1 MRGPHRSFIGQRA
14 AAIERNRRR
23 GRVSTLLWCA
33 RPRRSPRG
41 GHVRSGGDSGVRVP
55 DRRRLDNVRRGC
67 RQFDPLTPIGP
78 IGRGLLQGGT
88 VIRHLQLSTLAT
100 IAAVLAGPAAVAAPK
115 KTTPATAGKASTDL
129 EFEPDNATA
138 GPPTKTLERA
148 IKLYD
153 SKEFFSASIELK
165 KVLDGESGDDAKNK
179 QRAEFFMGK
188 TMYQLRFYAASLAY
202 FSKIVQAGDGH
213 TYHGTT
219 LKWLAALSRVLP
231 ETSGILNKIG
241 SYDVAALSDR
251 SLVAVHDELLFLLG
265 RHYYS
270 HGAEGDFDKAIGLF
284 KQVSRDSEFFIK
296 AKFFEGVTYVRKYEG
311 KPAVDAFK
319 EILVIGEQRPP
330 QYRADDIDTYR
341 ELAQLQMARV
351 FYSTQQFDTSI
362 KYFEK
367 LDQSSFDWTTS
378 LFEASWAYFMKTLN
392 SKALGNIHTLNA
404 PYFENQFFPE
414 SMLLKSVIYYKY
426 CLYDQAEEAVSD
438 FNEKYQPL
446 TKNLTDLVAKY
457 EDNADFYD
465 YVKNVK
471 AGKAGLDPVT
481 QRLVMSVLNDKTLLK
496 TFAWVDELN
505 HELTLMQKA
514 DKAWQRT
521 QVASDVSS
529 ELTLAQSVA
538 AGDAGRVARDRVAR
552 LARELGALSRDGSK
566 IKFEIL
572 EGKGNRISAQ
582 AAGARVAG
590 DHKEE
595 PIVVDDEHFQWKFD
609 GEYWKDELGYYRFK
623 IRSRCPKK

>member
-1 MRGPHRSFIGQRA
+1 M
-14 AAIERNRRR
+14 
-23 GRVSTLLWCA
+23 
-33 RPRRSPRG
+33 
-41 GHVRSGGDSGVRVP
+41 
-55 DRRRLDNVRRGC
+55 RRL
-67 RQFDPLTPIGP
+67 
-78 IGRGLLQGGT
+78 
-88 VIRHLQLSTLAT
+88 QLFTL
-100 IAAVLAGPAAVAAPK
+100 AAVAALVGPLWFSGASSVALGA
-115 KTTPATAGKASTDL
+115 PAKGGAKAPVRPAGDM
-129 EFEPDNATA
+129 EFEPENATTT
-138 GPPTKTLERA
+138 PPSKTLERA

-153 SKEFFSASIELK
+153 KKDFFSASIELK

-188 TMYQLRFYAASLAY
+188 TLYQLGFYAGSLAY
-202 FSKIVQAGDGH
+202 FDKIVKAGDGH
-213 TYHGTT
+213 TYHGAT

-231 ETSGILNKIG
+231 ETSGILVKIG
-241 SYDVAALSDR
+241 SYDVSALSDP
-251 SLVAVHDELLFLLG
+251 SLASVHDELLFLLG
-265 RHYYS
+265 RHYY
-270 HGAEGDFDKAIGLF
+270 GRGGEGDFDKAISLF
-284 KQVSRDSEFFIK
+284 KQVSRNSDFFIK

-319 EILVIGEQRPP
+319 EILVIGEEHPR
-330 QYRADDIDTYR
+330 QYRAEDIENYK

-367 LDQSSFDWTTS
+367 LDQNSLDWTES

-414 SMLLKSVIYYKY
+414 SMLLKSVIYYRY
-426 CLYDQAEEAVSD
+426 CLYDQAEEAVAD
-438 FNEKYQPL
+438 YNEKYQPL
-446 TKNLTDLVAKY
+446 TKNLTDLVTKY
-457 EDNADFYD
+457 DDNAEFYE
-465 YVKNVK
+465 YVKKVK

-481 QRLVMSVLNDKTLLK
+481 QRLVMSQLNDKTLLK
-496 TFAWVDELN
+496 TFAWVDELT
-505 HELTLMQKA
+505 HELEMLQKS
-514 DKAWQRT
+514 DKAWQTT
-521 QVASDVSS
+521 QVAADVLQ
-529 ELTLAQSVA
+529 ELTLQQSVA

-572 EGKGNRISAQ
+572 EAKGNRISAE
-582 AAGARVAG
+582 AAGTRVRA

-595 PIVVDDEHFQWKFD
+595 PIIIDDEHFQWKFD

-623 IRSRCPKK
+623 IRSRCPKQ